1 MENNTGPT
9 AILSSNPNPRPFNTA
24 SIMFTISGIE
34 DVLKEKNT
42 DVRIFGKPSIRP
54 YRRMAVAL
62 VYDDV
67 NTDMDELRK
76 RAKTAADKI
85 SIN

>member
-1 MENNTGPT
+1 M
-9 AILSSNPNPRPFNTA
+9 
-24 SIMFTISGIE
+24 
-34 DVLKEKNT
+34 NT

-67 NTDMDELRK
+67 NADMDELRK
-76 RAKTAADKI
+76 RAKKAADKI